1 MKRLFDGLSTEYDE
15 KNNRCEQPLRLNFAI
30 VKIITTLNL
39 LPNHS
44 TRINYLMRRKH
55 FYWSALVALVLACAS
70 TACSDDNE
78 TWPSVDGKNPEIAI
92 DKSVIGGRPGQTL
105 HITGTVNDADGLSQ
119 ITLECLP
126 LYLDKRIDLLSIYG
140 EAKSSYELDYQI
152 TSDLSEAGDK
162 FDVLVSA
169 FDVLGNSTSTTV
181 TIDMNGDIE
190 VRNLPLLRPKR

>member
-1 MKRLFDGLSTEYDE
+1 
-15 KNNRCEQPLRLNFAI
+15 
-30 VKIITTLNL
+30 
-39 LPNHS
+39 
-44 TRINYLMRRKH
+44 MRRKH

-126 LYLDKRIDLLSIYG
+126 LYLDKRIDLLS
-140 EAKSSYELDYQI
+140 
-152 TSDLSEAGDK
+152 LSMGRQK
-162 FDVLVSA
+162 
-169 FDVLGNSTSTTV
+169 
-181 TIDMNGDIE
+181 
-190 VRNLPLLRPKR
+190 LLRTGLSNYI

>member
-1 MKRLFDGLSTEYDE
+1 M
-15 KNNRCEQPLRLNFAI
+15 A
-30 VKIITTLNL
+30 
-39 LPNHS
+39 
-44 TRINYLMRRKH
+44 LM
-55 FYWSALVALVLACAS
+55 LACAS

-140 EAKSSYELDYQI
+140 EAKCSYELDYQI

-190 VRNLPLLRPKR
+190 APKFAVAPAQEVTVVLADKAVLDLTFTVTDDRELNAVSVAIP